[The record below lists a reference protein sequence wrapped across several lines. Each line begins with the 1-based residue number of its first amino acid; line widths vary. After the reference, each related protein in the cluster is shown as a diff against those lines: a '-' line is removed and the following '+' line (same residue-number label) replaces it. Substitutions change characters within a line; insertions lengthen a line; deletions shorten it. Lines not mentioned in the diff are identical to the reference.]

1 MILTHFRVRDSRQ
14 CNRKYVDALWQW
26 RRVKTSTDS
35 VGQSLQKEFL
45 IDDTGLIF
53 MKYLSGGA
61 IEQSENQKSY
71 NDCIHISKTGSIGTF
86 GSTW

>member
-61 IEQSENQKSY
+61 IEQFQN
-71 NDCIHISKTGSIGTF
+71 SKKL
-86 GSTW
+86 

>member
-1 MILTHFRVRDSRQ
+1 MRDSRQ

-53 MKYLSGGA
+53 KIGPFSSA
-61 IEQSENQKSY
+61 REQF
-71 NDCIHISKTGSIGTF
+71 SK
-86 GSTW
+86 

>member
-1 MILTHFRVRDSRQ
+1 MHCICHMIMGLMWPLRVRDSRQ

-45 IDDTGLIF
+45 IDDTG
-53 MKYLSGGA
+53 M
-61 IEQSENQKSY
+61 IEEIYATS
-71 NDCIHISKTGSIGTF
+71 F
-86 GSTW
+86 

>member
-1 MILTHFRVRDSRQ
+1 MDSINEFELIPTNFRVRDSRQ

-45 IDDTGLIF
+45 IDDTGLV
-53 MKYLSGGA
+53 
-61 IEQSENQKSY
+61 
-71 NDCIHISKTGSIGTF
+71 
-86 GSTW
+86 